1 MSAEGVALA
10 GVRERAH
17 ERTHEAVRESDMRAF
32 DVIIIGA
39 GLPGLA
45 LALALRGSR
54 LRVALVDRR
63 RPAVEAEAGVEGD
76 AQWDTRVYAISPGN
90 ARFLDAIGVWP
101 RMDVERL
108 GPIETMR
115 IFGDR
120 EGAQL
125 DFSAFDSGV
134 RALAWIV
141 EQSELLSAT
150 LSAWADGDPE
160 PIYTDS
166 SPTSLTR
173 ESGRQVLGLA
183 DGTCLSAR
191 LIVGADGLQS
201 WTRHQAGIVAESK
214 SYGHTAVVA
223 NFDISGRHHGRA
235 WQWFQPDGG
244 ALAWLPLAG
253 QRLSIVWSAP
263 DATASDLMSLD
274 DSAFV
279 EAVTAAG
286 AGAAPAVGTLS
297 LLTPR
302 ASFPLSHIKLP
313 TPIGERIA
321 LVGDAAHGIH
331 PMAGQGLNLGYG
343 DVAALAAALDERMP
357 IDDPGDRLVLGRYAR
372 ERAFPNAAM
381 SMMTDGLWRL
391 FNTPAA
397 AFARNRGMA
406 TFDKFP
412 LLKAV
417 VMQPAMR

>member
-1 MSAEGVALA
+1 MS
-10 GVRERAH
+10 REASG
-17 ERTHEAVRESDMRAF
+17 ADAPLRETQRRDDAARQY
-32 DVIIIGA
+32 DVVIVGA

-63 RPAVEAEAGVEGD
+63 RPAVEVAAGVER
-76 AQWDTRVYAISPGN
+76 AEQWDARVYAISPGN
-90 ARFLDAIGVWP
+90 ARFLDTIGVWA

-120 EGAQL
+120 EGSQL

-141 EQSELLSAT
+141 EQNELLSAT
-150 LSAWADGDPE
+150 LEAWADGDPE

-166 SPTSLTR
+166 PPATLSR
-173 ESGRQVLGLA
+173 EGGRQVLGLA
-183 DGTCLSAR
+183 DGRRLSAR

-201 WTRHQAGIVAESK
+201 WTRHQAGIKTEPK

-244 ALAWLPLAG
+244 ALAFLPLAG
-253 QRLSIVWSAP
+253 RRLSIVWSAP
-263 DATASDLMSLD
+263 EATAAVLMSLD
-274 DSAFV
+274 DAAFV
-279 EAVTAAG
+279 EAVAAAG
-286 AGAAPAVGTLS
+286 AGATPSVGTLS

-302 ASFPLSHIKLP
+302 ASFPLSHMRLQ
-313 TPIGERIA
+313 TPIAHRLA

-331 PMAGQGLNLGYG
+331 PLAGQGLNLGYG
-343 DVAALAAALDERMP
+343 DVAALAAALVGRMP
-357 IDDPGDRLVLGRYAR
+357 IDDPGDRLLLGRYVR
-372 ERAFPNAAM
+372 ERAFSNTAM

-391 FNTPAA
+391 FSTPAA